1 MQDIHFDWRPKLFSP
16 SRLPGTMASADFS
29 QFVFPASLFD
39 SYFVDVCEISR
50 DKSRTFP
57 RLPVQ
62 STYQGYDCLLDFT
75 AACQLIR
82 LIRLV
87 IGRCAFSSRSFLS
100 VGPRFRYPF
109 FSPLLAGQTLGVAIG
124 FVGNYAPWDFHP
136 SFGTC
141 PSYTCEFVRFSGQIR
156 ALSGV

>member
-1 MQDIHFDWRPKLFSP
+1 
-16 SRLPGTMASADFS
+16 MASADSS
-29 QFVFPASLFD
+29 QFVFPTSLFD
-39 SYFVDVCEISR
+39 SYFVAACEVSR

-62 STYQGYDCLLDFT
+62 FTHQGYGCLLDFT
-75 AACQLIR
+75 AMCQLIR
-82 LIRLV
+82 LIRLI
-87 IGRCAFSSRSFLS
+87 IGRRAISLRDFLS

-109 FSPLLAGQTLGVAIG
+109 LSPLLTLQTLGVAIG

-141 PSYTCEFVRFSGQIR
+141 PSYPY
-156 ALSGV
+156 A